1 MTLGTS
7 VKSRHGPVMQHVVVR
22 LHLEELT
29 VVGRSVT
36 YVRLCPVMSD
46 EAASLLLLLMCR
58 HCTMLPWQGLANVPA
73 RTAH

>member
-1 MTLGTS
+1 
-7 VKSRHGPVMQHVVVR
+7 MQHVVVW

-46 EAASLLLLLMCR
+46 EAAAAVDVSTL
-58 HCTMLPWQGLANVPA
+58 HDATLAGPG
-73 RTAH
+73 